1 MRRFITTGSPWETLA
16 GYSRAVVDGGW
27 IFVSGTVGA
36 DLATGRLA
44 RGAKAQAEKSID
56 NIEAALQD
64 AGGTLMDVVRVKV
77 YVPRRRDVVAVSE
90 VIKRR
95 IGPARA
101 ANTTV
106 CAPLAVAGAWVEIEV
121 TARLP
126 RSGA

>member
-56 NIEAALQD
+56 NIEAALKD
-64 AGGTLMDVVRVKV
+64 AGGTLTDVVRVRV

-95 IGPARA
+95 IGQARA

-126 RSGA
+126 RSGG

>member
-56 NIEAALQD
+56 NIEAALQHV
-64 AGGTLMDVVRVKV
+64 GGTLTDVVRVRV

>member
-56 NIEAALQD
+56 NIEAALKD
-64 AGGTLMDVVRVKV
+64 AGGTLTDVVRVRV

>member
-77 YVPRRRDVVAVSE
+77 YVPRRRDVEAVSE

>member
-64 AGGTLMDVVRVKV
+64 AGGTLTDVVRVRV

-126 RSGA
+126 RSGG

>member
-56 NIEAALQD
+56 NIEAALQH
-64 AGGTLMDVVRVKV
+64 AGGTLTDVVRVRV

>member
-64 AGGTLMDVVRVKV
+64 AGGTLTDVVRVRV